1 MPDPPST
8 ERPVAIVTGASSGI
22 GAATALRLARDG
34 FDVWLTY
41 KSGEAAALRV
51 AAEVE
56 RLGGRA
62 AVAELVLD
70 ADADAVAGSFQAL
83 LERCERL
90 DVLVNNAGVN
100 RRMATLDETSDAW
113 SRTLTVNLTG
123 PWLCSRAAA
132 RRMLEAGAGGR
143 IVNVTSVL
151 ASVPLAGAGAYCV
164 AKAGLEML
172 TRVMALELAPHGI
185 AVNAVAP
192 GHTVTPMNYAVDE
205 IGEEPIERPVI
216 PLGRA
221 AGAGEIASA
230 IAFLASGDS
239 SYATGASLLVDGGL
253 TLASGPTELQRATG
267 LPPQRGSA
275 EE

>member
-192 GHTVTPMNYAVDE
+192 GHAATPMNF
-205 IGEEPIERPVI
+205 GERPVDALSVVREAI
-216 PLGRA
+216 PMRRPA
-221 AGAGEIASA
+221 TPEEIASA
-230 IAFLASGDS
+230 VAYLASPDA
-239 SYATGASLLVDGGL
+239 SYATGTSLLVDGGL
-253 TLASGPTELQRATG
+253 LLVSGPTVLERSIELPAGR
-267 LPPQRGSA
+267 
-275 EE
+275 